1 MILWGKS
8 QLIQK
13 ALPKNGILLPNFV
26 GFFSNQNSYK
36 PVPVTMPHF
45 KQGSFK
51 RYVEAYY
58 PQGYHGVNC
67 KEGISFYH
75 NHIDVF
81 SEIWVGGSCFK
92 RITCN
97 RISWVLVPNYNKGRI
112 RIEPIH
118 LRQGST
124 CVIRDG
130 QRKVMSLNYNP
141 W

>member
-1 MILWGKS
+1 MVSYCL
-8 QLIQK
+8 
-13 ALPKNGILLPNFV
+13 ILLVSSLTRILTNLSLLQCHNKRTV
-26 GFFSNQNSYK
+26 
-36 PVPVTMPHF
+36 

-75 NHIDVF
+75 NHVDVF

-97 RISWVLVPNYNKGRI
+97 RISWVLVPNYNKVRI
-112 RIEPIH
+112 RIEPFH

-130 QRKVMSLNYNP
+130 QRKVMSLNYNQ